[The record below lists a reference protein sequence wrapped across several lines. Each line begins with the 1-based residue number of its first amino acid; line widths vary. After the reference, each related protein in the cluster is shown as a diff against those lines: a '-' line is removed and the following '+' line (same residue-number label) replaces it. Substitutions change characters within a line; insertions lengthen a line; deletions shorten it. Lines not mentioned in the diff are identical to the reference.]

1 MLKNPLSQ
9 FEKWQDDA
17 GINETLAEN
26 PINRLTGHIPTSTE
40 DPENLEMP
48 DIEEGKAL
56 DTSFNYSGNSL
67 DEITNLRDLRS
78 VISGYEG
85 CSLKNTANN
94 LVFSDGEERAT
105 IMLVGEAP
113 GADEDRQGKPF
124 VGVSGQLLDRML
136 ASIGLDRA
144 SIYLSNIIPWRP
156 PGNRQPTP
164 NEIDLCLPF
173 IKRHIQLIDPKVL
186 VLVGG
191 TAAKSLL
198 NKKEGIMEVKAVKM
212 ENLFDKENDIYTNVI
227 ITAKRSR
234 QIIDSRVLD
243 FESIENIEDS
253 LELEEIENK
262 NMQHKDDDKPMIVA
276 MEEFINGDLEW
287 RNPNLDESE

>member
-1 MLKNPLSQ
+1 MVENYKKPAFMLKNPLSQ

-26 PINRLTGHIPTSTE
+26 PINRLTGLIQTSTVE
-40 DPENLEMP
+40 PENLEMP
-48 DIEEGKAL
+48 DIREGKAL
-56 DTSFNYSGNSL
+56 DTTSANYSGNTL

-78 VISGYEG
+78 VISEYEG

-94 LVFSDGEERAT
+94 LVFSDGEENAT

-144 SIYLSNIIPWRP
+144 SIYISNIIPWRP

-198 NKKEGIMEVKAVKM
+198 NKKEGIMRLRGRWFEYDVDGGDTTIPAFPIFHPAF
-212 ENLFDKENDIYTNVI
+212 LL
-227 ITAKRSR
+227 RSPVQKSNAWKDLI
-234 QIIDSRVLD
+234 QIKSKLN
-243 FESIENIEDS
+243 ELSIE
-253 LELEEIENK
+253 
-262 NMQHKDDDKPMIVA
+262 
-276 MEEFINGDLEW
+276 
-287 RNPNLDESE
+287 